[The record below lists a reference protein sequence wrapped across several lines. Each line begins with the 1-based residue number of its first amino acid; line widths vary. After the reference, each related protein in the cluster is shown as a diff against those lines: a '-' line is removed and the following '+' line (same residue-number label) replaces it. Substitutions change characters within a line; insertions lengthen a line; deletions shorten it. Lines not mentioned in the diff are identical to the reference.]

1 MSIRR
6 AQDERIEGTPDGL
19 NAVSEIMDVPDAPTI
34 GAATNVGTSRAYNDG
49 SATVAFTAPTTGGTP
64 TTYTATSTPGSL
76 TGTAASSPVTV
87 TGLQSATSYT
97 FAVKGTNVN
106 AAASPDSAASSSI
119 TATTVPQAPTIGTA
133 TLSTTTAS
141 VPFTAGATGGATVT
155 TFTATSSPGSL
166 TGTSASSPISVTG
179 LSYGTAYTFT
189 VTATNAN
196 GTSAASSASN
206 SLTPVEPKSGYALG
220 GSGPGGVIYTTDK
233 LNFANDTNST
243 ISGNEISAGG
253 NMGFAD
259 SGTAGYSTGGGFPG
273 GRVQSTGR
281 RVFAT
286 DTFTSGVSS
295 MSTGTSGGGATAN
308 RGQYGYVGGG
318 DTYEGAY
325 LSRVE
330 KMAFSN
336 NTWSSSGSL
345 PTARAQLFGGSYNT
359 GTAGYFKG
367 GVQGPAQSYASLS
380 DITKIT
386 FSTHGVS
393 TLGST
398 LSNVIYGSTSMSNS
412 GTAGYTHVPVVGGY
426 LSTRVDKMAFS
437 TETNSSIGNIWPNTV
452 RYGAQMSNK
461 GIAGY
466 TGGGSGSN
474 YLSAI
479 YKIAFSNDSTSTVSG
494 GLAGGVRSR
503 LGGYANEG
511 SSL

>member
-1 MSIRR
+1 VSIRR

-141 VPFTAGATGGATVT
+141 VPFTTGATGGSTIIGY
-155 TFTATSSPGSL
+155 TATSSPGSL

-179 LSYGTAYTFT
+179 LSYSTAYTFT

-206 SLTPVEPKSGYALG
+206 SVTPIEPKSGYALG
-220 GSGPGGVIYTTDK
+220 GGGTNGVIYTTDK

-273 GRVQSTGR
+273 IPLAIMFPEAEFTMIDSIAKKIKVAESVSESLGLENTDFVVGRVEQLNEP
-281 RVFAT
+281 FH
-286 DTFTSGVSS
+286 FI
-295 MSTGTSGGGATAN
+295 
-308 RGQYGYVGGG
+308 
-318 DTYEGAY
+318 
-325 LSRVE
+325 
-330 KMAFSN
+330 
-336 NTWSSSGSL
+336 
-345 PTARAQLFGGSYNT
+345 TARAVAATEQLYRWTHRYIEIKEDFNSKINGFLFLKGGDLKEEFKALKDINRKLHIQEVPLT
-359 GTAGYFKG
+359 EYFKEEFFE
-367 GVQGPAQSYASLS
+367 
-380 DITKIT
+380 TKK
-386 FSTHGVS
+386 
-393 TLGST
+393 L
-398 LSNVIYGSTSMSNS
+398 IYI
-412 GTAGYTHVPVVGGY
+412 
-426 LSTRVDKMAFS
+426 F
-437 TETNSSIGNIWPNTV
+437 
-452 RYGAQMSNK
+452 Q
-461 GIAGY
+461 
-466 TGGGSGSN
+466 
-474 YLSAI
+474 
-479 YKIAFSNDSTSTVSG
+479 
-494 GLAGGVRSR
+494 
-503 LGGYANEG
+503 
-511 SSL
+511 